1 MNPDR
6 RRRYRRAVFC
16 REYPVSYLQPQ
27 YAVIGLDTLCA
38 PGEIIK
44 GPGWHIYEHAT
55 NKFGS
60 FTCALHRIL
69 DAAFPFKHGP
79 AGKAMLRQCRE
90 DPFEVNLSITWAAKT
105 SWAIFPVL
113 IATVDTR
120 AG

>member
-44 GPGWHIYEHAT
+44 GPDWDIDEHAT
-55 NKFGS
+55 NKFSS

-79 AGKAMLRQCRE
+79 PCEA
-90 DPFEVNLSITWAAKT
+90 NLSITGAAET
-105 SWAIFPVL
+105 PWTIFPVL
-113 IATVDTR
+113 IATVD
-120 AG
+120 A